1 MEIITDRELCVGSG
15 QCVLTVS
22 NVFDQ
27 SEVDGR
33 VIVVHQP
40 ESSDEEAVRTAAQV
54 CPSGAITIV

>member
-33 VIVVHQP
+33 VMVVHQP
-40 ESSDEEAVRTAAQV
+40 ESSDEEAVRTAALV